1 MKNRDVLE
9 KEIKNKLE
17 YFIFWINT
25 FFFYNFFKILAV
37 DMETFK
43 LQFFQL
49 FLHRI
54 IKFLCSLESSFHED
68 FENGLTFSNSCTLR
82 GILAVYLKGRFFW
95 TPCIYIIFV
104 LFCRLIFWTSR
115 AGTGSRVTT
124 WSAWR
129 SSSSASSPSP
139 VSPPASAPWWPTCS
153 PCGASKL
160 WVHYTQSVGINSFA
174 WQDF

>member
-1 MKNRDVLE
+1 
-9 KEIKNKLE
+9 
-17 YFIFWINT
+17 
-25 FFFYNFFKILAV
+25 
-37 DMETFK
+37 METFK

-139 VSPPASAPWWPTCS
+139 VSPPASAPWWPTCL
-153 PCGASKL
+153 PCGASSRSVNQSFLLCQWQSIRNCGSKL
-160 WVHYTQSVGINSFA
+160 SSHCPFYMDRKSM
-174 WQDF
+174 